1 MLLIMKNIK
10 NEILKPSLFDSNISC
25 SNTIKKIPD
34 TIIMFL
40 IILVNSS
47 PMKTPSS
54 QNATVPKIKID
65 KSHLRYRFA
74 SSWTRSRLVI
84 ILIIKSD
91 EVANMNMKMMD
102 KYNENLPV
110 AKIAA
115 RKSFLFFFP
124 YASPTSDSDA

>member
-1 MLLIMKNIK
+1 
-10 NEILKPSLFDSNISC
+10 
-25 SNTIKKIPD
+25 
-34 TIIMFL
+34 MFL

-54 QNATVPKIKID
+54 QNAAVPKIKIN
-65 KSHLRYRFA
+65 KSHFRYRPT
-74 SSWTRSRLVI
+74 SSWTESRLVI

-110 AKIAA
+110 AKIEA

-124 YASPTSDSDA
+124 YASPTSASDA